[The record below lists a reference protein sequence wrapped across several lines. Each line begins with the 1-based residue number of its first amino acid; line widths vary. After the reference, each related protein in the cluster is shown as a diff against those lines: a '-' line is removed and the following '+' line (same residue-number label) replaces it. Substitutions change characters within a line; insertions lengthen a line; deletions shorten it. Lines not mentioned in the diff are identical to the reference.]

1 MIYLLYGED
10 VLSLDEMLKSLK
22 QSAGPAEL
30 YDVNVTTLDGAQ
42 VSYGELVATAS
53 TVPFLSDKRL
63 VIVRG
68 LLSRFESRN
77 SRNGGRAS
85 ASERKLGEWEGL
97 GDALKGVP
105 ESTDLVF
112 VDGGLSAGNPLLK
125 AVRPLAQAHTFP
137 LPSAREL
144 PQWIRQRA
152 AKLGVNVE
160 PKAVST
166 LAETIGS
173 DTRVIDNELQ
183 KLALYRM
190 SQPVRQEDVEEM
202 VSYAKEAS
210 IFAAVDAV
218 LEGRAGAAIRM
229 IQQILDA
236 GRPPVYIIT
245 MIARQV
251 RLLILAKE
259 LKAQR
264 LQQAEIGRRLS
275 LSGYPLTK
283 TLEQEG
289 RFTHQRLADIHR
301 KLLEA
306 DLAIKSGGASD
317 EQMAL
322 DMFIV
327 ELAAGNSAR

>member
-1 MIYLLYGED
+1 LIYLLYGED
-10 VLSLDEMLKSLK
+10 ALSLEEMLTALK
-22 QSAGPAEL
+22 QNAGPAEL
-30 YDVNVTTLDGAQ
+30 YDVNVTVLDGAQ
-42 VSYGELVATAS
+42 ASHGELVVTAS

-68 LLSRFESRN
+68 LLSRFEPRT

-85 ASERKLGEWEGL
+85 SSERKLGEWEGL
-97 GDALKGVP
+97 ATALKSLP
-105 ESTDLVF
+105 ESTELVF
-112 VDGGLSAGNPLLK
+112 VDGGLSTSNPLLK
-125 AVRPLAQAHTFP
+125 VVRPLAQVHTFP

-152 AKLGVNVE
+152 AKLGVSVE
-160 PKAVST
+160 PRAVTT

-183 KLALYRM
+183 KLSLYRM
-190 SQPVRQEDVEEM
+190 GQPVRQEDVEEM

-289 RFTHQRLADIHR
+289 RFTHQRLVEIHR

-306 DLAIKSGGASD
+306 DLAIKSGGALD

-327 ELAAGNSAR
+327 ELAVGSSAG